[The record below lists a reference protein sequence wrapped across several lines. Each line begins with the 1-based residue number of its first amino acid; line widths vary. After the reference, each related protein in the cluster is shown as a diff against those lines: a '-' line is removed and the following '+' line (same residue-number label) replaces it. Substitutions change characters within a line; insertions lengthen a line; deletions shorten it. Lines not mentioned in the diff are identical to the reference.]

1 MKTGLLIFCGCIF
14 GFIAKGQSLNLPSPA
29 PTILPILKGKKK
41 PVYSPIIPYKN
52 YSINPLDKQLTLADL
67 PKIIMG
73 RPNDEV
79 YTSSLDGMG
88 ILIPSDKNC
97 SNMPI
102 ADYRGNKLLLDS
114 LKRRLIP
121 GNATPQLLPNF
132 PLPLND
138 REIVPFN
145 K

>member
-1 MKTGLLIFCGCIF
+1 MKTGLLIFCGCFF
-14 GFIAKGQSLNLPSPA
+14 GVIAKGQSLNLQSPN

-41 PVYSPIIPYKN
+41 PLYSPIIPLKN
-52 YSINPLDKQLTLADL
+52 YSINPLVPQLTLADL
-67 PKIIMG
+67 PKIIIE

-88 ILIPSDKNC
+88 ILIPGKKNC

-102 ADYRGNKLLLDS
+102 AVYRENKILKDS
-114 LKRRLIP
+114 LNRRIIP

-132 PLPLND
+132 PLPLTD
-138 REIVPFN
+138 REMLPLN